1 MTPYQRLAGCPGCNK
16 QFLKVSALIIRHLG
30 TIQLMALFSFCF
42 HMSVQADDGVQM
54 SKIHE
59 NCHKAMR
66 DRHHFDPFHFP
77 KRLRCKSILHTEKG
91 LFIEKTAFVPPNRL
105 EYTCRSFAR
114 NTSEKAQL
122 SECQAMSNKTV
133 SPSRA
138 VKIPD
143 YPYPIVLIKDDIY
156 LHPTQTL
163 SELITS
169 VLYNG
174 GNLAAAFFHGMIYWE
189 IWQNYQLSNNA
200 FALRL
205 MMLGLVWNSLAIYKH
220 SLHAINTHR
229 EHEFTTWETFFETIS
244 MPIEIELEAPEV
256 IKALKLLP
264 TFRNDIYL
272 TKDSPDDIYLM
283 KGLVFFGLTWLNCY
297 VTVTSWISY
306 SLDNAYH
313 EYCPTQ
319 ASAPENAHCIK
330 QIEEMHVLLDQ

>member
-16 QFLKVSALIIRHLG
+16 QFLKVSALIIKLLG

-59 NCHKAMR
+59 SCHKAMR

-77 KRLRCKSILHTEKG
+77 KHLRCKSILHTEKG

-133 SPSRA
+133 PPSRA
-138 VKIPD
+138 VEIPRS
-143 YPYPIVLIKDDIY
+143 PYPIVLIKDDIY
-156 LHPTQTL
+156 LHPEQTL

-174 GNLAAAFFHGMIYWE
+174 GNLAAALFHGMIYRE

-200 FALRL
+200 FAFRL
-205 MMLGLVWNSLAIYKH
+205 TVLGVVWNSLAIYKH
-220 SLHAINTHR
+220 SLHAINTHS
-229 EHEFTTWETFFETIS
+229 EHQFTIGETAFELIS
-244 MPIEIELEAPEV
+244 MPIKIDLEAPGV
-256 IKALKLLP
+256 IKAFKLLP
-264 TFRNDIYL
+264 IIRGDY
-272 TKDSPDDIYLM
+272 YLM
-283 KGLVFFGLTWLNCY
+283 KDFRDEINFMKESIFVGLIGLNCI
-297 VTVTSWISY
+297 VIATSWISY
-306 SLDNAYH
+306 SIDNHYH
-313 EYCPTQ
+313 EDCPTL
-319 ASAPENAHCIK
+319 ASAPENAPCIK